1 MGLGFGFG
9 FGFWLGLT
17 FTLTLTLP
25 LARLTLGRHMEV
37 ICLPVQSGRGLR
49 MAGTGSA
56 PEKESRCITRFI
68 TMSRSRK
75 VSRLA

>member
-1 MGLGFGFG
+1 M
-9 FGFWLGLT
+9 
-17 FTLTLTLP
+17 
-25 LARLTLGRHMEV
+25 
-37 ICLPVQSGRGLR
+37 PVQSGRGLR

-75 VSRLA
+75 VSRLARVRVRVRGRGRGRVRVRVRVRVEPRSLALTLTLSLTW